1 MTINHGA
8 NLFDLSSKLGI
19 KKSEILDFSSNINPF
34 GASKK
39 AKKSVMDNIDMV
51 SIYPDPEYKEL
62 KSVISEYCNC
72 KPYNI
77 LLGSG
82 ATELISAFIDTI
94 NPKKALL
101 VSPAYS
107 EYEKELDK
115 IGCNIVKYFAKK
127 ESEFKI
133 NVNNLRKEIRVGNYD
148 LVIICN
154 PNNPTG
160 FAFDKEEIKELLR
173 ETKAFFMIDETY
185 IEFTDTKKYSSTHLI
200 DEHKNLFI
208 IRGTSKFFSTPG
220 IRLGYGLISNKEIQ
234 NKILE
239 KLDLW
244 NINIFA
250 TLMGE
255 IMFKDYEYIDSTIA
269 HMSEERRYLDNELRK
284 ISGINVYESHGNFIL
299 CEIKKSDMAAGKLY
313 DMLLKEGIVIRN
325 CSSFEGLSD
334 KFFRVCILKHEENEL
349 LIHEINKIIK

>member
-82 ATELISAFIDTI
+82 ATDLISAFIDTI

-269 HMSEERRYLDNELRK
+269 HMSEERKYLDNELRK

-299 CEIKKSDMAAGKLY
+299 CEIKESDMTAGKLY

>member
-1 MTINHGA
+1 MTTNHGA
-8 NLFDLSSKLGI
+8 NLFDLASKLGI

-39 AKKSVMDNIDMV
+39 AKRSVIDNVDMV

-62 KSVISEYCNC
+62 KGVISDYCNC

-82 ATELISAFIDTI
+82 ATELISAFINTI
-94 NPKKALL
+94 DPKKALL

-107 EYEKELDK
+107 EYEKELNK
-115 IGCNIVKYFAKK
+115 IGCNIVKYFAKN

-133 NVNNLRKEIRVGNYD
+133 NVNDLKKEIKTRNYD

-160 FAFDKEEIKELLR
+160 FAFNKDEIKELLSG
-173 ETKAFFMIDETY
+173 TKTFFMIDETY

-200 DEHKNLFI
+200 DEHENLFV

-220 IRLGYGLISNKEIQ
+220 IRLGYGLISNKMVQ
-234 NKILE
+234 DNILK

-255 IMFKDYEYIDSTIA
+255 IMFKDHEYIDSTII
-269 HMSEERRYLDNELRK
+269 HMSEERKYLDNELRK
-284 ISGINVYESHGNFIL
+284 IKGIKVYESHGNFIL
-299 CEIKKSDMAAGKLY
+299 CEIKEDDMTSEKLY
-313 DMLLKEGIVIRN
+313 NILLKEGIVIRN